1 MHLET
6 GMLGGWTQAGSELHK
21 LPHPITTLS
30 TCVILDRTPTVFIF
44 FFLIF
49 FFLFWNN
56 SFYYKALISH
66 WSQLNIE

>member
-1 MHLET
+1 MHLEI

-30 TCVILDRTPTVFIF
+30 TCVILDRTSAVFIF
-44 FFLIF
+44 LFLIF
-49 FFLFWNN
+49 FFWNN
-56 SFYYKALISH
+56 SFYYKALISR